1 MRQSAA
7 AMTSTTAATTSM
19 VKASLAKGATH
30 ESLKP
35 NNPCATE
42 IRKPAMVARANP
54 IPIRAA
60 HNRRAAT
67 TAMPITR
74 PAIDWSR
81 NSGPMVGMER

>member
-35 NNPCATE
+35 N
-42 IRKPAMVARANP
+42 KP
-54 IPIRAA
+54 
-60 HNRRAAT
+60 
-67 TAMPITR
+67 
-74 PAIDWSR
+74 
-81 NSGPMVGMER
+81 